1 MLYDEYESYMKKYK
15 EEFGEQ
21 TIVLYECGSF
31 FEIYDDGQGLVN
43 MKEISELLNIIVSR
57 RNKAILEVSR
67 NNFEMAGFPSHSL
80 KKFISILLSNNY
92 TIVMVTQT
100 TPPPNP
106 KRAVTEILSPGTSLD
121 INYTDSN
128 NLMVIYFEE
137 NERYKSTGY
146 DVSIGCSI
154 IDLSTGKSD
163 VLETSS
169 FGRDQSYPYDEI
181 HRIVSIYN
189 PREVEVVSARCD
201 HISMKVLTDHIDFG
215 RACVHD
221 KIGRIDKN
229 IVNKS
234 YQESTI
240 SSVFKNRG
248 ILSGI
253 EYINLER
260 KPIALISYVRMLQFV
275 SIHNESIIQNIKK
288 PGFIEEQNT
297 LLLSYNAA
305 QQLDIIN
312 SDISN
317 SSSSGKKGSLLSIL
331 NNSKT
336 AIGRRYFKKRL
347 LNPYINV
354 VDIVKYYDE
363 VDGMSLEVMT
373 EIREKLSKIYDI
385 ERLYR
390 KCVLGLI
397 QPQELSNLLCS
408 IQTMGCITE
417 VDILGYTARVLNLDK
432 LILYNGDGDIFVEGY
447 NSTLSD
453 YQNLLRSN
461 TDHLHS
467 VVASIFTT
475 TGFRLENT
483 EKDGYFIS
491 STSKRYN
498 DLSKGSQVSRI
509 VDGITYNLKDFTCK
523 NLSSSVKISH
533 PRFDAINDDI
543 CMLKGKIAKVSE
555 SLYKT
560 FISDFTNK
568 FEDDIEKYISYI
580 EKMDFLSTM
589 RYNNHIF
596 RLSRPEIKDSVE
608 SYVLA
613 KGIRH
618 LIIEQNQPG
627 IKYVENDMN
636 IGTDDSKGMLLY
648 GINSAGKSSLM
659 KSIGI
664 VVLMAQAGMYVP
676 CESMTISPYKKIFT
690 RIISSDDIFRGQ
702 STFTKE
708 IIELRNILQRSDAN
722 SLVIGDELC
731 SGTESISALSI
742 VSAGVVTLSKKLT
755 SFVFATHLH
764 DLVKVDDITE
774 LKNVKT
780 CHLSVTYD
788 EQRKVLVYD
797 RKLKEGNGST
807 LYGIEVCKSL
817 DLDKD
822 FLDLANSI
830 RHKMMNNNLPP
841 KKSIYN
847 SQMYTNMK
855 ECSVCKTRSSEEV
868 HHIHEQHKSDKDG
881 YISTFHKNSL
891 FNLVS
896 LCGKCH
902 DDVHSGK
909 ITIHGFVQT
918 SQGRELFVG
927 ANKNITAFPTRE
939 ELEVLL
945 KQSVS
950 KKEFYDKVC
959 KEYNITKYRAD
970 KILSI

>member
-121 INYTDSN
+121 INYTESS
-128 NLMVIYFEE
+128 NLMIIYIEE
-137 NERYKSTGY
+137 SERYKSTGY

-169 FGRDQSYPYDEI
+169 FGRDPSYPYDEI

-189 PREVEVVSARCD
+189 PREVEVVSSRCD

-229 IVNKS
+229 ILNKS

-240 SSVFKNRG
+240 ASVFKNRG

-260 KPIALISYVRMLQFV
+260 KPIALVSYVRMLQFV
-275 SIHNESIIQNIKK
+275 SIHNESILQNIKK
-288 PGFIEEQNT
+288 PGFVEEQNT

-312 SDISN
+312 SDVS
-317 SSSSGKKGSLLSIL
+317 KKGSLLSIL

-354 VDIVKYYDE
+354 GDIVKEHDD

-373 EIREKLSKIYDI
+373 ETREKLSKIYDI

-397 QPQELSNLLCS
+397 QPQELSNLLYS
-408 IQTMGCITE
+408 IQTLGGHITE
-417 VDILGYTARVLNLDK
+417 DDILGYTARVLNLDK
-432 LILYNGDGDIFVEGY
+432 LMLYNGDGDIFVEGY

-461 TDHLHS
+461 MDHLTS
-467 VVASIFTT
+467 VVSSVFTT

-483 EKDGYFIS
+483 EKEGYFIS
-491 STSKRYN
+491 STSKRFN
-498 DLSKGSQVSRI
+498 ELCKGSPVSSVI
-509 VDGITYNLKDFTCK
+509 DGITYNLKDFTSK
-523 NLSSSVKISH
+523 NLTSSVKISH
-533 PRFDAINDDI
+533 PRFDTINDDI
-543 CMLKGKIAKVSE
+543 CMLKGKITRVSE

-560 FISDFTNK
+560 FIRDFTNR
-568 FEDDIEKYISYI
+568 FEDAIEKYISYI
-580 EKMDFLSTM
+580 ENMDFISTM

-596 RLSRPEIKDSVE
+596 RLSRPEIKDDVE

-613 KGIRH
+613 KGLRH
-618 LIIEQNQPG
+618 LIIEKNQPG
-627 IKYVENDMN
+627 IKYVENDVD
-636 IGTDDSKGMLLY
+636 IGTCDSKGMLLY

-676 CESMTISPYKKIFT
+676 CESLILSPYKKIFT
-690 RIISSDDIFRGQ
+690 RILSSDDIFRGQ

-764 DLVKVDDITE
+764 DLVKIDDITE
-774 LKNVKT
+774 LTNVKT

-817 DLDKD
+817 DLDKG

-830 RHKMMNNNLPP
+830 RHKLMNHVTSP

-847 SQMYTNMK
+847 SQMYTNLN
-855 ECSVCKTRSSEEV
+855 ECSVCGKRSPEEV
-868 HHIHEQHKSDKDG
+868 HHIHEQHTADKDG

-909 ITIHGFVQT
+909 ITINGFVQT
-918 SQGRELFVG
+918 SQGRDLTVSTNNN
-927 ANKNITAFPTRE
+927 APTFPGRE
-939 ELEVLL
+939 ELETLL

-950 KKEFYDKVC
+950 KKEFYNKVC

>member
-1 MLYDEYESYMKKYK
+1 MKKYK
-15 EEFGEQ
+15 EEFGDQ

-43 MKEISELLNIIVSR
+43 MKEIGELLNIIVSR

-106 KRAVTEILSPGTSLD
+106 KRAVTEILSPGTCLD
-121 INYTDSN
+121 VNYTESN
-128 NLMVIYFEE
+128 NLMIIYFEE
-137 NERYKSTGY
+137 NEKYKNTGC
-146 DVSIGCSI
+146 DISIGCSI

-163 VLETSS
+163 VLETST

-189 PREVEVVSARCD
+189 PREVELVSDRCD

-221 KIGRIDKN
+221 KIGRLDKN
-229 IVNKS
+229 ILNKT
-234 YQESTI
+234 YQETTI
-240 SSVFKNRG
+240 ANVFKQRG
-248 ILSGI
+248 ILTGI

-260 KPIALISYVRMLQFV
+260 KPLALISYVRMLQFV
-275 SIHNESIIQNIKK
+275 YIHNESILQKIKR

-312 SDISN
+312 NETI
-317 SSSSGKKGSLLSIL
+317 KKTGSLLNIL

-354 VDIVKYYDE
+354 EDIVRDYDDI
-363 VDGMSLEVMT
+363 DGMSLDEMT

-397 QPQELSNLLCS
+397 QPQELSNLLYS
-408 IQTMGCITE
+408 IKTLGHVTDD
-417 VDILGYTARVLNLDK
+417 DILRYTSRVLNLDK
-432 LILYNGDGDIFVEGY
+432 LMSYTGDWDIFVEGY
-447 NSTLSD
+447 DSALSD
-453 YQNLLRSN
+453 YQVLLKSN
-461 TDHLHS
+461 MDHLQS
-467 VVASIFTT
+467 IVSSIFNKTASGSGSNQT
-475 TGFRLENT
+475 ASGFKLENT
-483 EKDGYFIS
+483 EKEGYFIS
-491 STSKRYN
+491 STSKRFN
-498 DLSKGSQVSRI
+498 ELIKSSRVPSVVI
-509 VDGITYNLKDFTCK
+509 DDVTYHLKDFTCK
-523 NLSSSVKISH
+523 NLTSSVKISH
-533 PRFDAINDDI
+533 PLFDKLNDDI
-543 CMLKGKIAKVSE
+543 CMLKAKIARVSE
-555 SLYKT
+555 SLYKG
-560 FISDFTNK
+560 FIRDFTSRY
-568 FEDDIEKYISYI
+568 EDAIEKYILYI
-580 EKMDFLSTM
+580 EKTDYTSTM

-596 RLSRPEIKDSVE
+596 RLSRPDIINSDE
-608 SYVLA
+608 SYVST
-613 KGIRH
+613 KGLRH
-618 LIIEQNQPG
+618 LIIEKNQPG
-627 IKYVENDMN
+627 IKYVENDVD
-636 IGTDDSKGMLLY
+636 IGTSVSKGMLLY

-676 CESMTISPYKKIFT
+676 CESMTLSPYKKIFT
-690 RIISSDDIFRGQ
+690 RILSSDDIFRGQ

-708 IIELRNILQRSDAN
+708 IIELRNILQRADAN

-764 DLVKVDDITE
+764 DLVNIDDITE

-788 EQRKVLVYD
+788 EEKKALVYD

-817 DLDKD
+817 DLDKG

-830 RHKMMNNNLPP
+830 RHKLMNTSMTP

-847 SQMYTNMK
+847 SQMYTNMN
-855 ECSVCKTRSSEEV
+855 ECSVCGTHDSQEV
-868 HHIHEQHKSDKDG
+868 HHIQEQHKSDKDG

-902 DDVHSGK
+902 DAVHNGK
-909 ITIHGFVQT
+909 IYINGFVQT
-918 SQGRELFVG
+918 SNGRDLVVG
-927 ANKNITAFPTRE
+927 TNDAAPSLPSRK
-939 ELEVLL
+939 ELEILL
-945 KQSVS
+945 KESIS
-950 KKEFYDKVC
+950 KKEFYNKVC
-959 KEYNITKYRAD
+959 KEYNISKYRVD